1 MGLLLLFTRV
11 KMVESSLF
19 EALEGRHSRL
29 KRGDWWS
36 LLIDARLRPRY
47 LGAIAQGM
55 PIWFVVGVLLTF
67 SPEIG
72 RELRLTGEIDVG
84 RAIMH
89 CYGGAV
95 LGDFLAGLYSQAL
108 RRRRAAIATFLLMTA
123 AGMAI
128 FVTFHDRS
136 FDQFCQLAAF
146 MGFASGYWAVLLSS
160 TAEQFGTNLR
170 STVTSTVPNFIRATV
185 IPMST
190 LFLWLGARTSLL
202 QAAAWIS
209 GATLALAG
217 YCLLRSR
224 ETFGASLEFIEE
236 PERTDS
242 ILFFDG
248 ECNLCNSVV
257 DFCVRR
263 GIAEHRGVRFA
274 SLQGETAQ
282 RLLPESLRGPAPGTL
297 VLHENGAIRLRS
309 DAALQLLVWGGGFTG
324 LLALCLK
331 AIPQVLSDAV
341 YAPVARSRY
350 SIWGRRPA
358 CRLPLADERS
368 WFLP

>member
-1 MGLLLLFTRV
+1 MGLLLLLTRV
-11 KMVESSLF
+11 KMAESSLF
-19 EALEGRHSRL
+19 EALESRHSQVS
-29 KRGDWWS
+29 RGDWWS
-36 LLIDARLRPRY
+36 LMLDARLRPRY

-72 RELRLTGEIDVG
+72 RELRLTGDIEVG

-89 CYGGAV
+89 CYVGAV
-95 LGDFLAGLYSQAL
+95 IGDFLAGVFSQVL
-108 RRRRAAIATFLLMTA
+108 RRRRAAIATFLIMTA

-128 FVTFHDRS
+128 FVNFQDRS
-136 FDQFCQLAAF
+136 FDDFCRLAAF

-190 LFLWLGARTSLL
+190 LFLWLGARTSLI

-217 YCLLRSR
+217 YCLYRSR
-224 ETFGASLEFIEE
+224 ETFGASLEFTEE
-236 PERTDS
+236 PERTDA

-248 ECNLCNSVV
+248 ECNLCNAVV

-263 GIAEHRGVRFA
+263 GIARDRGLRFA

-282 RLLPESLRGPAPGTL
+282 KLLPPALREASPGTL
-297 VLHENGAIRLRS
+297 VLHDSGGIRLRS
-309 DAALQLLVWGGGFTG
+309 DAALQIILWSGGLTGFA
-324 LLALCLK
+324 ALCLR
-331 AIPQVLSDAV
+331 AIPRWLADAA
-341 YAPVARSRY
+341 YDLIARTRY
-350 SIWGRRPA
+350 SVWGRRTT
-358 CRLPLADERS
+358 CRIPLPEERT
-368 WFLP
+368 WFLA